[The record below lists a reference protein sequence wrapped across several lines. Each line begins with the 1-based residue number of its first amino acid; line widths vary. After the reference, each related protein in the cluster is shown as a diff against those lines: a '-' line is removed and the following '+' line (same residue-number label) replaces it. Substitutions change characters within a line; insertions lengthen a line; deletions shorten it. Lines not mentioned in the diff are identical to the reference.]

1 MDLVDALLE
10 LYQIDPG
17 SIPIWRAEIDR
28 IDLAGK
34 ILLSERDFRRGLR
47 KKIIG
52 AVGYYRTEEYFEAAH
67 SFERATKAAR
77 DFEDPAKRVVLAELC
92 AVSYRKAQELHQS
105 PRRKSS
111 PQEDLAWA
119 LSRQAEAYVDLIRQ
133 RERTGEDLSELYGKA
148 DTAAKRAIEL
158 FRLTGIEPLKDYRTR
173 SLYEKLAQYLEI

>member
-10 LYQIDPG
+10 LYQIDPTR
-17 SIPIWRAEIDR
+17 IPVWRPEIDR
-28 IDLAGK
+28 IDLYGK
-34 ILLSERDFRRGLR
+34 ILLSRGDFRRGIK

-67 SFERATKAAR
+67 SFEWATKAAR
-77 DFEDPAKRVVLAELC
+77 NFEVPAKRVVLAELC

-105 PRRKSS
+105 PKKKSS

-119 LSRQAEAYVDLIRQ
+119 LSRQADAYVDLIRQ
-133 RERTGEDLSELYGKA
+133 RERAGEDLSELYGKA

-158 FRLTGIEPLKDYRTR
+158 FRLTGIDPFKDLRT
-173 SLYEKLAQYLEI
+173 SGLYEKLAQYLEI